1 MKKKTFIILSAFS
14 IGLAAGNAAMAGE
27 QEKATETKAAME
39 EAVPAEYV
47 EEAATKMEA
56 AAEEKAELMKVKH
69 EEGAM
74 AAEEAVEETPETAA
88 VEE

>member
-1 MKKKTFIILSAFS
+1 MKKKTFINLSAFS
-14 IGLAAGNAAMAGE
+14 IGLAAGNVAMAGE
-27 QEKATETKAAME
+27 GEKATETKAAME

-47 EEAATKMEA
+47 EEAATKMET

-69 EEGAM
+69 EEGAT